1 MKNQILLVILTLGLA
16 FTSYA
21 QSKNIEIL
29 LDESPDIIYSKLK
42 TTDNYESTY
51 QLKIKQPLDH
61 FDLSKGFFYQKVF
74 LNHKGFDNPTV
85 IITEGYNLWQNRIYE
100 LTELLNANQID
111 IEHRFF
117 GESMPDSLNYRYL
130 NLKQATADLH
140 HIKELFSNIYNGKW
154 LSTGISKGGAT
165 TIFYRY
171 FYPNDVDVSVPYVAP
186 INNDFEDKRIYT
198 FLDTI
203 GTDECR
209 EKIKSFQILVLKN
222 RDKIL
227 PLVKQYSLE
236 YNYTYS
242 YLSLAEAFEYA
253 VMEYPFAFW
262 QYGQSCDNIPNQT
275 ASIEDISK
283 YFITASD
290 ISLFS
295 DELIRAYASHYY
307 QSATEMGYYGYE
319 TSEFKDLIIEL
330 PKDHNPHATFFPFK
344 MNDKFDGKLLD
355 DVNQWLLTNGNRF
368 IYIYGGTDTWT
379 ASGVPI
385 NDKVDS
391 EWFILKG
398 KHHGTARIRNMND
411 SEKERLIET
420 LEKWL
425 SLKIEE
431 Q

>member
-1 MKNQILLVILTLGLA
+1 MKNKFLLVILTFGLVIN
-16 FTSYA
+16 SNA

-29 LDESPDIIYSKLK
+29 LDELPDVIYSKIE
-42 TTDNYESTY
+42 TADNFESTY

-61 FDLSKGFFYQKVF
+61 FDLSKGYFYQKVF
-74 LNHKGFDNPTV
+74 LSHKGFDNPTV
-85 IITEGYNLWQNRIYE
+85 LITEGYSIRRNRIYE

-140 HIKELFSNIYNGKW
+140 HIKNLFSNIYLGKW

-186 INNDFEDKRIYT
+186 INNAFEDQRIYT

-203 GTDECR
+203 GTDNCR
-209 EKIKSFQILVLKN
+209 EKIKSFQIMVLKN

-227 PLVKQYSLE
+227 PLVESYSLK
-236 YNYTYS
+236 YNLTYS

-262 QYGQSCDNIPNQT
+262 QYGQSCDEIPNQT
-275 ASIEDISK
+275 ESIENISE
-283 YFITASD
+283 YFISASD

-295 DELIRAYASHYY
+295 DELIRAYTSHYY

-319 TSEFKDLIIEL
+319 TNEFKDLLVEL
-330 PKDHNPHATFFPFK
+330 PTDHNPHATFFPFK
-344 MNDKFDGKLLD
+344 MTDKFDGKLLE
-355 DVNQWLLTNGNRF
+355 DVNQWLPTNGNRF

-379 ASGVPI
+379 ATGVPP

-391 EWFILKG
+391 EWFILNG
-398 KHHGTARIRNMND
+398 KHHGTARISHMND
-411 SEKERLIET
+411 LEKERFIQT

-425 SLKIEE
+425 SLKIEK